1 MPAAH
6 NSTCGITRRTFFSA
20 ISAVRFWISDQPGSP
35 NRAALRG
42 LRQAIR
48 YYGPLPI
55 PASSAVRSSLLHQ
68 LTGTIDRVRVS
79 IFQTS
84 NGKKLFKLG
93 WHQKRRV
100 DEGWRI
106 ALSDDDCY

>member
-1 MPAAH
+1 
-6 NSTCGITRRTFFSA
+6 
-20 ISAVRFWISDQPGSP
+20 VRFWISDQPGSP

-79 IFQTS
+79 VFQTS

-93 WHQKRRV
+93 WHARGELTR
-100 DEGWRI
+100 DGRI
-106 ALSDDDCY
+106 ALSDDGLLLALVRSGEVLVFPVC